1 VTGMPTLVLAHGTR
15 PDQSPWRWD
24 LHLDVAAVMVV
35 LIGLYVLALKAV
47 GSRVLGPG
55 EPLLDRRQRW
65 LLGTAL
71 GLLWA
76 FSAWPVHNLAEGF
89 SYTVHMVQHS
99 VYTLVV
105 PPLLILGTPEWLW
118 RWALR
123 PVLPVARRLLHP
135 WVAVA
140 VYSAVTTATHLPVL
154 ADSAVG
160 NGFSHFAQHVAL
172 VVSAVIVWWPLA
184 GRLPELPRVRSAPSQ
199 MVYLFFLSLAPSVAG
214 SFRIWA
220 SSPFYRAYE
229 PFPHLFGL
237 STLDDQQTGGVVMEL
252 VEGLVIWGLIVLVM
266 LRVARRDLRPPEDED
281 RTPSDDD
288 GPLVDQVR

>member
-1 VTGMPTLVLAHGTR
+1 MTGALTLVLAHGTR

-24 LHLDVAAVMVV
+24 PHLDVAAVMLV
-35 LIGLYVLALKAV
+35 LIGLYLLALKAA
-47 GSRVLGPG
+47 GGRVVGPG
-55 EPLLDRRQRW
+55 EPLLSRRQRW
-65 LLGTAL
+65 LLSTAAA
-71 GLLWA
+71 LLWS

-105 PPLLILGTPEWLW
+105 PPLLILGTPAWLW
-118 RWALR
+118 RRALQ
-123 PVLPVARRLLHP
+123 PVMPAARRLFRP

-154 ADSAVG
+154 ADSAVR

-172 VVSAVIVWWPLA
+172 VVSAVAVWWPLT
-184 GRLPELPRVRSAPSQ
+184 GPLPELRRVRAPRIQ
-199 MVYLFFLSLAPSVAG
+199 VVYLFFLSLAPSIAG
-214 SFRIWA
+214 SFLIWA
-220 SSPFYRAYE
+220 SSPLYRAYE

-252 VEGLVIWGLIVLVM
+252 VEGLVIWGLILLVL
-266 LRVARRDLRPPEDED
+266 LRTARREGRSAEGED
-281 RTPSDDD
+281 RGAQDEA
-288 GPLVDQVR
+288 LVDHMR